1 MDYPNNDTEA
11 RLAGGKFTDGDV
23 TASPV
28 VPPSKNSA
36 AYQNMVFDELIG
48 VITAGGLMPSDQSV
62 TQLLEAINNV
72 IASAI
77 ANKSNNG
84 HGHSISDVSGL
95 QTALNGKSA
104 TGHTHVAS
112 GITDFTTAVGG
123 LFTQNLTETGYCQMP
138 GGLVVQWG
146 RSSVSGQSSATV
158 TFPMAFPSACFVAI
172 PVAGGTSAGGG
183 TSDYFGVSSITVTSF
198 LVTSRYDGAQD
209 IIWMAFGS

>member
-1 MDYPNNDTEA
+1 MDYPTSDTEA

-48 VITAGGLMPSDQSV
+48 VITAGGLTPSDQSV
-62 TQLLEAINNV
+62 TQLITAINNV

-77 ANKSNNG
+77 SNKSNNG
-84 HGHSISDVSGL
+84 HAHTSDD
-95 QTALNGKSA
+95 
-104 TGHTHVAS
+104 
-112 GITDFTTAVGG
+112 ITDFGTAVGG
-123 LFTQNLTETGYCQMP
+123 LFTQSLTETGYCQMP

-146 RSSVSGQSSATV
+146 RSSVPGQSSATV

-183 TSDYFGVSSITVTSF
+183 TSDYFGVSSITATSF

-209 IIWMAFGS
+209 IVWMAFGS

>member
-1 MDYPNNDTEA
+1 MDYPTSDTEA
-11 RLAGGKFTDGDV
+11 RLSSGKFTDGDV
-23 TASPV
+23 SASPV

-36 AYQNMVFDELIG
+36 AYQNMVFDELLN
-48 VITAGGLMPSDQSV
+48 VITAGGLTPSDQSV
-62 TQLLEAINNV
+62 NQLITAINNV

-95 QTALNGKSA
+95 QTALDGKSS
-104 TGHTHVAS
+104 TGHSHTS
-112 GITDFTTAVGG
+112 GDLTDFGAAVGG
-123 LFTQNLTETGYCQMP
+123 LFAQSLTETGYSQMP

-146 RSSVSGQSSATV
+146 RSSVAGQASITV
-158 TFPMAFPSACFVAI
+158 TFPMAFPGACFVAI

-183 TSDYFGVSSITVTSF
+183 VSDYFGVSSITATSF

-209 IIWMAFGS
+209 IIWMALGV